1 MSKNKVKN
9 IFTSPILALVMN
21 YTVMTIALLVLAFML
36 SAMIT
41 MFHFMLVVY
50 AVISAV
56 AFYFSYQANKDVRWM
71 IADLKSKERQWFD
84 EE

>member
-1 MSKNKVKN
+1 MSNNKVKS

-21 YTVMTIALLVLAFML
+21 YTVMTIAFLVLAFML

-50 AVISAV
+50 AVIATL
-56 AFYFSYQANKDVRWM
+56 AFYFSYQANKDVKWM